1 MAPEIWCMT
10 DRTVCNFGP
19 FFALFL
25 INNLKNQNFK
35 KMKKVLGDIIILH
48 KCTKNHDHI
57 LYCPWNIACDGCNF
71 YLSFQAVFCIFT
83 SLRLKKNQ
91 NVLTMKKTPWDIIIL
106 HILSLF
112 YIILKFDHIMQGFWD
127 MVCHRQTDGQTDRF
141 FKDPQ
146 NIFQKMAN
154 L

>member
-57 LYCPWNIACDGCNF
+57 PYCPWNIACDGCNF
-71 YLSFQAVFCIFT
+71 YLSFQAVFFT
-83 SLRLKKNQ
+83 LTPLRLKKNQ
-91 NVLTMKKTPWDIIIL
+91 NFLTMKKNTLRYHHFTHLIIIL
-106 HILSLF
+106 HHFKIWP
-112 YIILKFDHIMQGFWD
+112 HNAGFLRYG
-127 MVCHRQTDGQTDRF
+127 VSQTERRTDRQVF
-141 FKDPQ
+141 
-146 NIFQKMAN
+146 
-154 L
+154 